1 MFEVLLYADLNCK
14 DASDIIGRVKKHDD
28 MQGVIKN
35 EIILTI
41 KEATP
46 HCPWDAND

>member
-1 MFEVLLYADLNCK
+1 MFDLLLYADLSCK
-14 DASDIIGRVKKHDD
+14 DASDIIGRVNRHEE
-28 MQGVIKN
+28 MQSVIKK